1 MPLERKKD
9 LRVEKTQHAIKET
22 FKQMV
27 LEMDAS
33 EITIKELADL
43 VREIVGYEGEIVWDD
58 SMPDGTPRKL
68 LDVSKLHD
76 LGWKEKVSL
85 REGIELSYKWYKSQ
99 DREALKL

>member
-33 EITIKELADL
+33 EITIKELTASSL
-43 VREIVGYEGEIVWDD
+43 VL
-58 SMPDGTPRKL
+58 T
-68 LDVSKLHD
+68 LD
-76 LGWKEKVSL
+76 
-85 REGIELSYKWYKSQ
+85 
-99 DREALKL
+99 ALKMADIPAEAKKALENYSVLLVISLTK